1 MSRPRPGIRG
11 SPIGTVLLAVALPAL
26 WTPAGSPSPPP
37 SVGSV
42 VLWTLFAFFCGS
54 LPFSVWIG
62 HLVARADIRRYGDQN
77 PGAANAWRAGG
88 WKAGVPALLLDY
100 LKGAVP
106 VSLAHLLYGL
116 SGWAVV
122 PVALAPIL
130 GHAFSPFLRFRGGKA
145 IAATFG
151 VWTGLT
157 LWAGPTLLGI
167 SLGLAYALNATDA
180 WSALSGFFVLL
191 PYLLLSRAPAPFW
204 AIWAGNLALA
214 LWKHRR
220 DLRTPPRPRP
230 WLRRLWERPR

>member
-1 MSRPRPGIRG
+1 
-11 SPIGTVLLAVALPAL
+11 VL
-26 WTPAGSPSPPP
+26 
-37 SVGSV
+37 VGFLS
-42 VLWTLFAFFCGS
+42 GS

-62 HLVARADIRRYGDQN
+62 RLIARTDIRRYGDGN
-77 PGAANAWRAGG
+77 PGATNAWRAGG

-106 VSLAHLLYGL
+106 VSLAHFAAGL
-116 SGWAVV
+116 SEWWLV
-122 PVALAPIL
+122 PVALAPIF

-151 VWTGLT
+151 AWTGLT
-157 LWAGPTLLGI
+157 IWAGPTVLGL

-180 WSALSGFFVLL
+180 WSAVLGL
-191 PYLLLSRAPAPFW
+191 FGLLAYLLASGASAPFLAVW
-204 AIWAGNLALA
+204 VGNLALV

-230 WLRRLWERPR
+230 WLRRLWEKVR

>member
-1 MSRPRPGIRG
+1 MAAPSEPYCSRLPCRPSGR
-11 SPIGTVLLAVALPAL
+11 
-26 WTPAGSPSPPP
+26 
-37 SVGSV
+37 
-42 VLWTLFAFFCGS
+42 
-54 LPFSVWIG
+54 
-62 HLVARADIRRYGDQN
+62 
-77 PGAANAWRAGG
+77 
-88 WKAGVPALLLDY
+88 LLLDY

-106 VSLAHLLYGL
+106 VSLAHLLYSL

-204 AIWAGNLALA
+204 AIWAGNLALV

-220 DLRTPPRPRP
+220 DLRTPPRPRWIHYGHSMSDIP
-230 WLRRLWERPR
+230 SNAELLALLDELA